1 MMYQFFVYLEIETK
15 IIGMINMIKKISINI
30 FILLFTNSCL
40 HSNEKLEDK
49 KIYSIINSISNKERI
64 NSSLSLS
71 LICKKYG
78 ENIEKNFFLG
88 SMKKDEIKLPNP
100 NTIYQIG
107 SISKIFLSALTLKII
122 EKEKIHLHSKISDY
136 LNNLP
141 IAWNNVT
148 VVELLTMTSGIP
160 SYFGQLNK
168 SHNIFINAF
177 LLNPYQLHD
186 KHEILKT
193 VSKEELVLNYG
204 QNWYYSN
211 TNYLLLGII
220 LEKVTN
226 KKLSELMQDEIFRPL
241 NLKNTFFIEH
251 LINNEIP
258 AAKMEFLAE
267 GYDYSLPLWQAVDS
281 GKFSLSLA
289 WASGSIISTAH
300 DIRLFI
306 NAFFNKNSGLFKKLI
321 TYNIYKSNMIDI
333 SNYHFSSSHAFI
345 KYSLGF
351 FLNKLQDKE
360 VYEIF
365 HSGSTFGFNSFF
377 YIIPEKN
384 ISYVL
389 LTDSMKKENILELQ
403 DKLNKYVY
411 ENCL

>member
-1 MMYQFFVYLEIETK
+1 MKKYFVIF
-15 IIGMINMIKKISINI
+15 I
-30 FILLFTNSCL
+30 FILLFVNSCV
-40 HSNEKLEDK
+40 HKNIKVENNNVS
-49 KIYSIINSISNKERI
+49 SIINNILENEKT
-64 NSSLSLS
+64 NSSVSLS
-71 LICKKYG
+71 LICNKSSG
-78 ENIEKNFFLG
+78 NLENEFFLG
-88 SMKKDEIKLPNP
+88 SVKKSDIKLPNS

-107 SISKIFLSALTLKII
+107 SISKIFVSALTLKFI
-122 EKEKIHLHSKISDY
+122 EKEKINLAGKISDY
-136 LNNLP
+136 LDDLP
-141 IAWNNVT
+141 QEWHNVT
-148 VVELLTMTSGIP
+148 IAELLTMTSGIP
-160 SYFGQLNK
+160 SYFGQITK
-168 SHNIFINAF
+168 SHSIFLNSF

-193 VSKEELVLNYG
+193 VSREELILNYG
-204 QNWYYSN
+204 QTWYYSN
-211 TNYLLLGII
+211 SNYLLLGII

-226 KKLSELMQDEIFRPL
+226 KNLTELMRDEIFIPL
-241 NLKNTFFIEH
+241 NLKNTYFIEH
-251 LINNEIP
+251 LVSNEIP

-306 NAFFNKNSGLFKKLI
+306 NAFFNKNSGLFLKKS
-321 TYNIYKSNMIDI
+321 TYDVYKSYLVDI
-333 SNYHFSSSHAFI
+333 PMNYSSGMNQNA

-351 FLNKLQDKE
+351 YYNKLHE
-360 VYEIF
+360 NEGYEIF
-365 HSGSTFGFNSFF
+365 HSGGTFGFNSFF
-377 YIIPEKN
+377 YIIPDKN

-389 LTDSMKKENILELQ
+389 LTNSMEKEKFLELQ